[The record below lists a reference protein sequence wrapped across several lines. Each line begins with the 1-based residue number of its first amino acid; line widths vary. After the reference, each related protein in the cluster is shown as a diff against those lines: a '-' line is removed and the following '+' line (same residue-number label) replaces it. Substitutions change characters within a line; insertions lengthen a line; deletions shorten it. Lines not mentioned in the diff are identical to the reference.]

1 MDDVGLRFT
10 LGSGI
15 IKTLIAIFLVGFLPG
30 LYFPYI
36 KFTNAKKHP
45 LIAIPLSF
53 IIGVVCGGVC
63 VFSASNFYHPLQPL
77 EPQNSNWALLA
88 NILFL
93 IGVLEIIVISVHLF
107 NFRKR
112 KQKKK

>member
-53 IIGVVCGGVC
+53 IIGVVCGGVWMPSRKLC
-63 VFSASNFYHPLQPL
+63 KGVQEASRH
-77 EPQNSNWALLA
+77 
-88 NILFL
+88 
-93 IGVLEIIVISVHLF
+93 G
-107 NFRKR
+107 
-112 KQKKK
+112 